1 MNAERMAKAAAW
13 EWEKQEAQ
21 KNKVRGWPSL
31 RLAYYDYLSWPGMR
45 PMAAGCSCSA

>member
-21 KNKVRGWPSL
+21 KNKVRRGRYCGW
-31 RLAYYDYLSWPGMR
+31 RTKAT
-45 PMAAGCSCSA
+45 